1 MNAPQGDEGEDDEV
15 EKMLKEEGEEEGF
28 IVSDG
33 YLSASEFGLS
43 QNEGSQ
49 AKQEIEERRKNY
61 GKRYLQQHQARQNMQ
76 ACIILYQDKKVD

>member
-15 EKMLKEEGEEEGF
+15 EKILKEEGEEEGF

-43 QNEGSQ
+43 
-49 AKQEIEERRKNY
+49 
-61 GKRYLQQHQARQNMQ
+61 
-76 ACIILYQDKKVD
+76 